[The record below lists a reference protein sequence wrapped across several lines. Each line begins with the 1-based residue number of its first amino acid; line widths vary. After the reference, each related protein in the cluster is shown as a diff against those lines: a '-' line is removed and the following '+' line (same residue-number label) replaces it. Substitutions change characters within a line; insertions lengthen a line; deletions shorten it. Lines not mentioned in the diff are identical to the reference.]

1 MLPHPKAEHQ
11 WFMTCLYFSHIF
23 VRKKIVCI
31 YAILVRSI
39 LYIYARMMYNYTF
52 CLLVSTFSPVRVHT
66 LYWPCVHS
74 ITLCLKKL
82 RRPCAYGRRY
92 LCTCTSRFQSSAF
105 YVLYIYTKNC
115 LLRSIT
121 FWWNRNEIGVRNLLL
136 DGVRKGEK
144 DSPLQLPQKGRE

>member
-66 LYWPCVHS
+66 LY
-74 ITLCLKKL
+74 
-82 RRPCAYGRRY
+82 
-92 LCTCTSRFQSSAF
+92 
-105 YVLYIYTKNC
+105 
-115 LLRSIT
+115 
-121 FWWNRNEIGVRNLLL
+121 
-136 DGVRKGEK
+136 
-144 DSPLQLPQKGRE
+144 